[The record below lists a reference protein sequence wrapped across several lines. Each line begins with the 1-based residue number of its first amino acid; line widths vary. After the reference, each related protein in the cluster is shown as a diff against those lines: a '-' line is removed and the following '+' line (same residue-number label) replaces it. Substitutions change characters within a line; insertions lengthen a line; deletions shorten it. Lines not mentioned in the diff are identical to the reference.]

1 VDLGVDML
9 RNMLIGKIHRATVT
23 QADLHY
29 IGSITIDEDLMEAA
43 NMKEYEYVHI
53 WNIDNGERFQ
63 TYTIKGKRGSG
74 VICLNGAA
82 ARKVAVGDKII
93 IAAFGLVDDKEADAV
108 VPKVVIVDKDNKI
121 VEKYEGV

>member
-1 VDLGVDML
+1 MDLGGIML

-93 IAAFGLVDDKEADAV
+93 IAAFGLVDDRQADAI

>member
-1 VDLGVDML
+1 VDLGGNML

>member
-1 VDLGVDML
+1 MDLGGDML

-43 NMKEYEYVHI
+43 NIKEYEYVHI

-63 TYTIKGKRGSG
+63 TYTIKGKKGSG

-93 IAAFGLVDDKEADAV
+93 IAAFGLVDDKEADAI